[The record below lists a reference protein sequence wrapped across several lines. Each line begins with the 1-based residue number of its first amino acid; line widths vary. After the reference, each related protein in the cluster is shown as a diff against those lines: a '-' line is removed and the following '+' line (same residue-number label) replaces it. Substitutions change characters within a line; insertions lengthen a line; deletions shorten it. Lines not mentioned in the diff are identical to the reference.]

1 MNGIVEISEYLGLFS
16 VFTTTTGGLPLRKM
30 LQILF
35 QPAKFVYQS
44 RQETGLVVKWGGESG
59 QKHR

>member
-1 MNGIVEISEYLGLFS
+1 MNVIVDISEYLGLFS
-16 VFTTTTGGLPLRKM
+16 VFIIITGGLLLRKM
-30 LQILF
+30 SQILF

-44 RQETGLVVKWGGESG
+44 RHQTDLVVKWGGESG

>member
-1 MNGIVEISEYLGLFS
+1 MNGIVDISEYLRLLR
-16 VFTTTTGGLPLRKM
+16 VFATITGGLLLRKM

-44 RQETGLVVKWGGESG
+44 RHQTDLVVKWGGESG
-59 QKHR
+59 QQHR